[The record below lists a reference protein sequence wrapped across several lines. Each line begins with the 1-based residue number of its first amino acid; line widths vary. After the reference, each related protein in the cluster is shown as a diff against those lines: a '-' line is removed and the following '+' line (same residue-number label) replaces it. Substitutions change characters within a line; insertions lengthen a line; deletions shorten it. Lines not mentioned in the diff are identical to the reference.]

1 MSTWA
6 TPPGN
11 EQSGTWVRVAES
23 LAGPNWG
30 SQFTPRIGTEV
41 LVDFIDGDIDQPIV
55 VACLYNGSDT
65 PPFSAGV
72 DSGVNHA
79 GVISGHHS
87 HGLGDASQYNQWVID
102 DTRAQCRMRLASS
115 TASWQL
121 NLGYLI
127 HQAPHFPLRGT
138 KRLSSPLKVQKYVLI
153 FPKQIASVRN
163 FVRRVFR

>member
-1 MSTWA
+1 MA
-6 TPPGN
+6 VCLKPVLVALGNAPGN

-23 LAGPNWG
+23 LSGPNWG
-30 SQFTPRIGTEV
+30 SLFTPRIGTEV

-55 VACLYNGSDT
+55 VACLYNGCDT

-87 HGLGDASQYNQWVID
+87 HGLDDASQYNQWVVD

-115 TASWQL
+115 SASSQL
-121 NLGYLI
+121 NLGYLN
-127 HQAPHFPLRGT
+127 HQTPLPSRGS
-138 KRLSSPLKVQKYVLI
+138 KRLSSP
-153 FPKQIASVRN
+153 
-163 FVRRVFR
+163 